1 MKQFLCITI
10 LIFCFTYCNFANQ
23 APMVS
28 WDMMSAMNYET
39 GDMPDSLEALNYQL
53 VEVAG
58 FIVPLD
64 DFDFDYVKEFL
75 LVPDPMSC
83 IHFPPPPPNQMIHV
97 KMKRKIPLD
106 MDYRGV
112 AIQGT
117 LIVTEPEKGLFSYEL
132 AGISAEEAEIDYED
146 PFIEFDE
153 YKLDES
159 DLEGSFLEDSFSE
172 L

>member
-1 MKQFLCITI
+1 MKVAFCILSIVICLTSHG
-10 LIFCFTYCNFANQ
+10 FAND
-23 APMVS
+23 VTDVT
-28 WDMMSAMNYET
+28 WETMSNMNYET
-39 GDMPDSLEALNYQL
+39 GTMPPSLRLLDNQL

-64 DFDFDYVKEFL
+64 DFSFDYVKEFL

-83 IHFPPPPPNQMIHV
+83 IHVPPPPPNQMIHV
-97 KMKRKIPLD
+97 KMKRKIPLN

-112 AIQGT
+112 AIKGILT
-117 LIVTEPEKGLFSYEL
+117 FTEPEKGLFSYEL
-132 AGISAEEAEIDYED
+132 TGISAEEADIEFDD

-153 YKLDES
+153 YQLDDT
-159 DLEGSFLEDSFSE
+159 DLEGTFLEDTFSE

>member
-97 KMKRKIPLD
+97 KMKRKIP
-106 MDYRGV
+106 
-112 AIQGT
+112 
-117 LIVTEPEKGLFSYEL
+117 
-132 AGISAEEAEIDYED
+132 
-146 PFIEFDE
+146 
-153 YKLDES
+153 
-159 DLEGSFLEDSFSE
+159 
-172 L
+172 

>member
-1 MKQFLCITI
+1 MKHLFWITT
-10 LIFCFTYCNFANQ
+10 LLLFTINFSNAN
-23 APMVS
+23 ALPAVS
-28 WDMMSAMNYET
+28 WEMMSTMNDET
-39 GDMPDSLEALNYQL
+39 GDMPDSLKALNYQL
-53 VEVAG
+53 VEVSG

-64 DFDFDYVKEFL
+64 DFSFDYVKEFL

-83 IHFPPPPPNQMIHV
+83 IHVPPPPPNQMIYV

-117 LIVTEPEKGLFSYEL
+117 LMVTEPEAGLFSYEL
-132 AGISAEEAEIDYED
+132 AGISAKEADIEFDD

-153 YKLDES
+153 YKLD
-159 DLEGSFLEDSFSE
+159 DNALEESFLEDTFSE